1 MKRLFTFGC
10 SHTSHQYPTWADIL
24 GLSYNQLYN
33 FGESGTGHFHH
44 MVQLNGVLD
53 NFDLTEDDM
62 VVVLL
67 SEEQRMDLVINPTN
81 NSGMIEEWVRGIKP
95 IEEKGF
101 QKGPDWFTKEFQT
114 TLSVNHQLLSTLVTI
129 YNMKERLS
137 NRKCKFKIMT
147 ALRPTLDGDE
157 PSFVNRLFNTTLDG
171 GYPNNTLDH
180 IGIKNWYPNEIHKRL
195 HPYKPLQWF
204 SSGAHYKFKTYTGTG
219 AKTVWDGHWLI
230 TEHLEF
236 VKNNFDFGD
245 KYDSIVLDWHNRAST
260 GKCVPKD
267 EFIIPLL
274 QHSRYTYNW
283 TNNKIES
290 EWPLDGGR
298 EKLI

>member
-1 MKRLFTFGC
+1 M
-10 SHTSHQYPTWADIL
+10 
-24 GLSYNQLYN
+24 
-33 FGESGTGHFHH
+33 
-44 MVQLNGVLD
+44 
-53 NFDLTEDDM
+53 
-62 VVVLL
+62 
-67 SEEQRMDLVINPTN
+67 
-81 NSGMIEEWVRGIKP
+81 
-95 IEEKGF
+95 
-101 QKGPDWFTKEFQT
+101 
-114 TLSVNHQLLSTLVTI
+114 
-129 YNMKERLS
+129 
-137 NRKCKFKIMT
+137 
-147 ALRPTLDGDE
+147 
-157 PSFVNRLFNTTLDG
+157 
-171 GYPNNTLDH
+171 
-180 IGIKNWYPNEIHKRL
+180 
-195 HPYKPLQWF
+195 
-204 SSGAHYKFKTYTGTG
+204 
-219 AKTVWDGHWLI
+219 WDGHWLI